1 MANLTIGLAMAGLAS
16 VGLSGIFLQ
25 NSLSKTADYDVV
37 ILGNGRK
44 ASPGAV
50 IRLLSGAAS
59 KYPGKGLTQPGTN
72 YTGTLQYIERQNPK
86 GITISVSNTVRG
98 RRFTG
103 VYDPSDFILVKPSN
117 LQSTGGVKITNGIA
131 TVGTQ
136 VRYKNANASENSSP
150 KSLAN
155 PFYNSV
161 GVVES
166 IDPQTSKIFV
176 KATALKDVNMTFTQE
191 YDANDLIFVSLPHE
205 EDLRGIPNEYGFIN
219 VGSRVSLTPK
229 KYSEAQ
235 TKSSI
240 LSTTET
246 TQLGNLILP
255 VGQKPVSNERFL
267 ASPRFEK
274 IGVVTVI
281 FYHTNGMPVAAVKCK
296 QVNSNHYYEQ
306 LYFLEDL
313 QVIGSDGIPPN
324 TVFILGGV
332 ASNGVA
338 VKLRDEK
345 KEASAGKALTRPT
358 YGLKGTVEDV
368 DPNADD
374 NLKVQVRSVGTN
386 AGEEASD
393 WYEPEHLEIID
404 MPTDQGI
411 PVFGG
416 FANVGTVVEVMVDAR
431 GIKCLGK
438 PEIGNIG
445 VVMGLDQNASGGE
458 TLNIK
463 CGRDLKTNTKASNWY
478 KPTDVKLY
486 IKPDVSGTQQERL
499 EIQLIRKRSQ
509 LLQTQRISAKDS
521 AEAEIK
527 AQKIDGIKTEI
538 DELEKKI
545 EEEKKKGTSLEGM
558 RELYTRLMEE
568 LVKFR
573 RSATEI
579 DKEYSVAKLDTTCN
593 ISDVSTESL
602 LRKESEYILLQYY
615 DPQTILEIITPAP
628 PYIADVPSADPADLK
643 RLEDAAQTAIEAYNR
658 NKTPALKTA
667 ADDAMTALKTFKE
680 RRQYQAPQTNSQKSY
695 VKKRDNLVAALDSL
709 QTLVRAVLSDRA
721 INLGDRSFTNFPA
734 IVDLRLAGSNYDNYK
749 AYLVLVEQIELAKN
763 TNPEDPVGHV
773 AGLVPAPRGAVALNG
788 YTTPANCAAAVAA
801 ADALA
806 FAAQSPQKIAR
817 DALEASANAA
827 NPALP
832 GTISKCKLAAYDL
845 LVAVVDNSTLQGLK
859 QRFITSLYWNKKYK
873 DSTTKLE
880 TAGDFL
886 RKFDVND
893 VYLRKLNEARSRFD
907 EILEPTP
914 DTQEAQIFRKLKD
927 AFAEFDSA
935 RRSIY
940 DEVHGEITDLEKQI
954 KIMIEYK
961 KRQTIN
967 LYKFNSEMIEA
978 QDAYSEAIK
987 KEKFADFL
995 LMNAFIKR
1003 KQETDKYLTIIKPN
1017 TGDSRPQ
1024 KQQGGPPPGRRDNR
1038 GGGQHGGAI
1047 SSAEREINYYLAK
1060 IFTNYIRI
1068 NHYKSIILRNNTLSL
1083 SSVLVKGTGTNPSKL
1098 LSTKIKTLLKQI
1110 FVNTNGNNPL
1120 YSIVPLTRAQQTA
1133 IQSGQATIAQ
1143 QVQDL
1148 LAERTRLLTSINA
1161 SFPAA
1166 DTIIADINTQKP
1178 IAQQQADSATASYN
1192 TSLAAF
1198 NEARNIVGLEPAL
1211 LAAVTNANTAL
1222 ATQSRVVTGTD
1233 KPEFDASVD
1242 KAQRI
1247 YEEINKIKQTVTN
1260 SSTDSRQIAYSVR
1273 LLQFYETNGLPAEIT
1288 KLQGE
1293 QATLRTILTRMQTNT
1308 AAIGPLEQA
1317 TQDALVAAKVA
1328 AADRQNIATVSAT
1341 SVKDAVIAAV
1351 AANQARGTIL
1361 AAGNAAKNTAGNA
1374 AHATATAAGPLASVQ
1389 PTQARAISDA
1399 AATRIINATQTALV
1413 APGATLQS
1421 ITQALDAVIG
1431 DIPNIQK
1438 GGGYA
1443 IRRPVFSKRNT
1454 RRVSRY

>member
-25 NSLSKTADYDVV
+25 DSLSKTANYDVV

-136 VRYKNANASENSSP
+136 VRYKNANAAENSSP

-445 VVMGLDQNASGGE
+445 VVMGLDRNASGGE

-499 EIQLIRKRSQ
+499 EIELIRKRSQ

-527 AQKIDGIKTEI
+527 SQKIDTLKTEI
-538 DELEKKI
+538 EELEKKI

-602 LRKESEYILLQYY
+602 LREESEYILLQYY

-680 RRQYQAPQTNSQKSY
+680 RRQYQAPQTNSQKTY
-695 VKKRDNLVAALDSL
+695 VKKRDNLVAALTSL
-709 QTLVRAVLSDRA
+709 ETLVGAPVLSVRA
-721 INLGDRSFTNFPA
+721 INLRNVSFTNFPA
-734 IVDLRLAGSNYDNYK
+734 IDDLRLAGSDYDIYK

-773 AGLVPAPRGAVALNG
+773 AGLVPAPRGAVDLNG
-788 YTTPANCAAAVAA
+788 YTTRANCAAAVAA

-817 DALEASANAA
+817 DALEAAA
-827 NPALP
+827 LAADPNVPE
-832 GTISKCKLAAYDL
+832 TISKCKLAAYDL

-907 EILEPTP
+907 ENLEPTP
-914 DTQEAQIFRKLKD
+914 DTEEAQIFRKLKD

-1003 KQETDKYLTIIKPN
+1003 KQETDKYLTITKPN

-1024 KQQGGPPPGRRDNR
+1024 KQQGGPPGRRDNR

-1047 SSAEREINYYLAK
+1047 SSAEGEINYYLAK

-1120 YSIVPLTRAQQTA
+1120 YSIVPLTPAQRTA
-1133 IQSGQATIAQ
+1133 IQSGQAAIHQ

-1148 LAERTRLLTSINA
+1148 VTEHGRLLANMQPLFQNT
-1161 SFPAA
+1161 
-1166 DTIIADINTQKP
+1166 DTIIADINQQKLD
-1178 IAQQQADSATASYN
+1178 AQQALTGATDSKARVDALLVQA
-1192 TSLAAF
+1192 
-1198 NEARNIVGLEPAL
+1198 RGIIGLDPAL
-1211 LAAVTNANTAL
+1211 LRAVINAHNAVIVGTAL
-1222 ATQSRVVTGTD
+1222 VTGAGIRN
-1233 KPEFDASVD
+1233 FNASATI
-1242 KAQRI
+1242 AQTK
-1247 YEEINKIKQTVTN
+1247 YEDIQKIKQTLTN
-1260 SSTDSRQIAYSVR
+1260 SSTDPKQVAYSVR
-1273 LLQFYETNGLPAEIT
+1273 LLQFYLTSGLPAEIT

-1293 QATLRTILTRMQTNT
+1293 QATLRTLLTRMQGNVTNLV
-1308 AAIGPLEQA
+1308 PLEQA
-1317 TQDALVAAKVA
+1317 TQAALDAANAGRA
-1328 AADRQNIATVSAT
+1328 TRQNIATLSAT
-1341 SVKDAVIAAV
+1341 SVRDAVATALGNGQPIVNMPGVANASKNAAIAAGV
-1351 AANQARGTIL
+1351 AA
-1361 AAGNAAKNTAGNA
+1361 AAVPPVT
-1374 AHATATAAGPLASVQ
+1374 VQ
-1389 PTQARAISDA
+1389 PREASTISDQ
-1399 AATRIINATQTALV
+1399 AATRIIIATQNAVT
-1413 APGATLQS
+1413 APGATPQS
-1421 ITQALDAVIG
+1421 VTDALDTEIT
-1431 DIPNIQK
+1431 NIVNVQL
-1438 GGGYA
+1438 GGGYT
-1443 IRRPVFSKRNT
+1443 IRRPVVSKRNT